1 MSNVRKTHSA
11 MLPMAPL
18 SANSE
23 RGHAALLR
31 GGELK
36 KVRHFKVDITGRLN
50 KHCGTNSY

>member
-1 MSNVRKTHSA
+1 